1 MFLNY
6 IDANEYEMDFSYD
19 LFKTIW
25 SMPPSSA
32 LIETENE
39 GSRYYPQTYE
49 DESGD
54 IIEVDPSM
62 DPIMIDD
69 SDTYDDSLF
78 YMMHNATLTG
88 RSLTTEFKTFDV
100 LVQNIKDVI
109 TGNKDVNTA
118 LNEATQAEVAA
129 QNAGDVAEGEAA
141 ENTAPAEGDTTT
153 ATE

>member
-1 MFLNY
+1 M
-6 IDANEYEMDFSYD
+6 
-19 LFKTIW
+19 
-25 SMPPSSA
+25 
-32 LIETENE
+32 
-39 GSRYYPQTYE
+39 
-49 DESGD
+49 
-54 IIEVDPSM
+54 
-62 DPIMIDD
+62 
-69 SDTYDDSLF
+69 
-78 YMMHNATLTG
+78 
-88 RSLTTEFKTFDV
+88 TEFKTFDV